1 MTDESFRIER
11 DTLGEV
17 KVPKEAW
24 WGAQT
29 QRSLQNFRISGIR
42 FPPIFLDSLVRIK
55 RTCAR
60 VNAELGEIPETIGES
75 IIKAATK
82 IIEDQMWDQFPLDV
96 FQTGSGTQT
105 NMNANE
111 VIANIANV
119 MLGGKKGEKTPV
131 HPNDHVNKGQSSN
144 DIIPT
149 AMYVATARA
158 LKSQLFPA
166 LDKFAAALEVK
177 AEEFKDIIK
186 IGRTHL
192 QDAVPITLGQEF
204 SGFAAQLRSIEEQ
217 LKKTFPIITY
227 LPIGG
232 TAVGTG
238 LNAHPKLAELTC
250 KYLSA
255 ELDIEFKPTR
265 NRFAQIAAHDELVSV
280 SGLLKVLAVALI
292 KIGNDIRWLASGP
305 RCGLGELILP
315 ANEPGS
321 SIMPGKI
328 NPTQA
333 EALIQACLRVIG
345 NDHVISMGGFFGGQI
360 DLNTAKPLMI
370 HAMLESITLLSNAMT
385 SFTDRCLNGIEANTR
400 RIEQLVEQSLMLVT
414 ALTPHIGYDKAA
426 KLAQKA
432 YREDKTIKDVVLEE
446 KIFEPEELE
455 KVLNLKKMVHPWNE

>member
-1 MTDESFRIER
+1 MTAEEYRIER

-17 KVPKEAW
+17 KVPQKAW

-29 QRSLQNFRISGIR
+29 QRSLENFKISGIR
-42 FPPIFLDSLVRIK
+42 FPIIFLDSLVRIK
-55 RTCAR
+55 RACAR
-60 VNAELGEIPETIGES
+60 ANSELGEIPGELGEI

-82 IIEDQMWDQFPLDV
+82 ILEDQMWDQFPLDI

-119 MLGGKKGEKTPV
+119 MLGGKKGEKKPV

-149 AMYVATARA
+149 TMYVSTARA
-158 LKSQLFPA
+158 LKAQLFPA
-166 LDKFAAALEVK
+166 LDKLASALEAK

-192 QDAVPITLGQEF
+192 QDAVPITLEQEF
-204 SGFAAQLRSIEEQ
+204 SGYVAQLRSVKEQ
-217 LKKTFPIITY
+217 LKNLFSIITY

-238 LNAHPKLAELTC
+238 LNAHPKLAALTC
-250 KYLSA
+250 KYLSE
-255 ELDIEFKPTR
+255 ELKIEFKPSR
-265 NRFAQIAAHDELVSV
+265 NKFAQIAAHDELVSL
-280 SGLLKVLAVALI
+280 SGLLNTLAVALI

-333 EALIQACLRVIG
+333 EALVQACLRVIG
-345 NDHVISMGGFFGGQI
+345 NVHVIGMGGFFGGQL

-370 HAMLESITLLSNAMT
+370 HAMLESITLLANAMT
-385 SFTDRCLNGIEANTR
+385 SFTEKCVIGIKANTQ
-400 RIEQLVEQSLMLVT
+400 RITQLVDQSLMLVT
-414 ALTPHIGYDKAA
+414 ALTPYIGYDKAA
-426 KLAQKA
+426 KIAHKA
-432 YREDKTIKDVVLEE
+432 HREGKTIREVVLEE
-446 KIFEPEELE
+446 NVLSPEELE
-455 KVLNLKKMVHPWNE
+455 KALDLRKMVHPWD